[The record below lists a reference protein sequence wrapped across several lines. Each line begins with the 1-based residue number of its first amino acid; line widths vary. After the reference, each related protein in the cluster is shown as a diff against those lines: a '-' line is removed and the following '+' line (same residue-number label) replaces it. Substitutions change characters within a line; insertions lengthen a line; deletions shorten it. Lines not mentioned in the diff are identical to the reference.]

1 MESLAE
7 KIQDLRALVSLLVSA
22 SEDIIEAWQTTDSPL
37 DVSSIPSDSSDLP
50 SHKLYD
56 ARRTILGAIG
66 QIVDHVQEPRS
77 RCMELAS
84 QHLEARAF
92 HIAVEKR
99 IPDLLNNAT
108 STDRGVSLETLS
120 TETGIQAKK
129 LGEPGCPRWYHYL

>member
-7 KIQDLRALVSLLVSA
+7 KIQDLRSLVSLLVSA
-22 SEDIIEAWQTTDSPL
+22 SEDIIEAWQTTDSPFN
-37 DVSSIPSDSSDLP
+37 VSSTPSDSSDLP
-50 SHKLYD
+50 SQKFYD
-56 ARRTILGAIG
+56 ARRTVLGAIG

-77 RCMELAS
+77 RCMELAA

-108 STDRGVSLETLS
+108 SADGGVSLETLS
-120 TETGIQAKK
+120 KETGIQAQK
-129 LGEPGCPRWYHYL
+129 LGALGCPRWYHYL